1 MQQFNY
7 ICKCAARK
15 KLQHLNTKCPPML
28 KTCIPKAWSLKS
40 LTVFH
45 PRNKNQKRR
54 WSSLGGTI
62 GRLVCEEIIIT
73 CEAGWGSRLQMQIG
87 CPRFAFK
94 IFNFALLRWIF
105 WWTVLWISSWKRG
118 GNPTTTTVSCILWR
132 LPLLGLHCQRTDP
145 KEFAAY

>member
-1 MQQFNY
+1 MTCNNSITFANV
-7 ICKCAARK
+7 
-15 KLQHLNTKCPPML
+15 LQERNSNTWIQSAPML
-28 KTCIPKAWSLKS
+28 EAHNPKVWSLKAWQCFI
-40 LTVFH
+40 LKT
-45 PRNKNQKRR
+45 KTKKRG

-62 GRLVCEEIIIT
+62 DCLVCEEIIIT
-73 CEAGWGSRLQMQIG
+73 CEAGWGLWLQIG